1 MAGTSSLLI
10 STIVVLSL
18 LLIFSLLA
26 IVVLYRQVKSKSI
39 FANEN
44 RDLTV
49 MLEKQEALNSDQ
61 KRRIED
67 LELWARIVK
76 QSPNGIMVMDSDGN
90 VLDVNKGFAQ
100 MYEYSYSEFVAAR
113 GSNYR
118 KTSFSRE
125 VLERIDKVVNHKT
138 PVRYEALNITKSGKQ
153 LWTQTALVPILD
165 HKGEFDGMVTI
176 DTDIHS
182 RIVVG
187 DALISKMEGINS
199 TIDSISHHFKL
210 LANEAKS
217 LFETINETNEL
228 LDKTVMLIHFIR
240 EISDGLK
247 ILGINASIEA
257 HLAGANG
264 RGFRVVANEIVDI
277 SNKGL
282 SSVTQITELLS
293 QISEKQSELLQSKK
307 DSSAA
312 LQEHHQQMKQLKK
325 EIQEV
330 EGAISELKTLS

>member
-1 MAGTSSLLI
+1 MGDISSLLI
-10 STIVVLSL
+10 IAIVILSL
-18 LLIFSLLA
+18 LFSLSLLA
-26 IVVLYRQVKSKSI
+26 VVYFYRRVKLMTNHI
-39 FANEN
+39 TQNQ
-44 RDLTV
+44 DLTLS
-49 MLEKQEALNSDQ
+49 LEKQKALNADQ
-61 KRRIED
+61 KRRIDE
-67 LELWARIVK
+67 LEIWARIVQ

-100 MYEYSYSEFVAAR
+100 MYEYSYKEFVTAR

-165 HKGEFDGMVTI
+165 HKGNFDGMVTI
-176 DTDIHS
+176 DTDIHN

-187 DALISKMEGINS
+187 DALIAKMEGINS

-228 LDKTVMLIHFIR
+228 LDKTVMLIHFVK

-293 QISEKQSELLQSKK
+293 QISEKQLELLQSKK

-312 LQEHHQQMKQLKK
+312 LQEHHSQMKQLKK